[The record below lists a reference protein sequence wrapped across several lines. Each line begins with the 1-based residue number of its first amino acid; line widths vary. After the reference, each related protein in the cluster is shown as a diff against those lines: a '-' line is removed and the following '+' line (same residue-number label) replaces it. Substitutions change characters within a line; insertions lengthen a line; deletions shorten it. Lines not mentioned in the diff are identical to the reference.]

1 MIRPRALV
9 KKEMESQS
17 VLAIKLI
24 EEAVKSYQFF
34 SRKLVEKAIADQSEN
49 DENSEQIL
57 SALKEHRNTIKR
69 LFGVKDNILLQL
81 DNPETVKAIKK
92 IRDDQDFYARL
103 ISEIPAIEKEDVID
117 YYGEHWLIKLNDEYD
132 LENFFVRRIEVGAI
146 ILHRRPPPKIL
157 KLFEKLRDC
166 YTCGLYE
173 ATMLFCR
180 AILEQS
186 LKNNKKASEQF
197 VRFKKKHP
205 KKEDSLENRINNS
218 PLSEKLKEKAHDIRK
233 NVNSIIHDVNIEEYP
248 SEKIYINLNQ
258 KETFGVTIRKDEE
271 LKKKTLMAI
280 RDMVLILEELCQ

>member
-1 MIRPRALV
+1 
-9 KKEMESQS
+9 MESQS

-117 YYGEHWLIKLNDEYD
+117 YYGEHWLIKLNAEYD
-132 LENFFVRRIEVGAI
+132 LENFFVRRIEAGAI
-146 ILHRRPPPKIL
+146 ILHRRPSQKIL
-157 KLFEKLRDC
+157 KLFGKLRDC

-197 VRFKKKHP
+197 DRFMRSNP
-205 KKEDSLENRINNS
+205 KEKDNLENRIENS
-218 PLSEKLKEKAHDIRK
+218 PLPKQLKEKAQDIRK
-233 NVNSIIHDVNIEEYP
+233 YVNSIIHNANIEEYP

-258 KETFGVTIRKDEE
+258 KETFGVTIHKNEP
-271 LKKKTLMAI
+271 LMAI
-280 RDMVLILEELCQ
+280 RDTVFILEELCK